1 MLESNL
7 CRYWANYCPSQGPCF
22 PLRCQIGTPESG
34 PSLRRLCVCSVLTS
48 EKLRIDGRG
57 VRYNPL
63 QFKFLRRKNAI
74 PQFTLFHALTG
85 SPSKGGSRRAS
96 EAASK
101 GTFPKYRAQGC
112 SARKDQIDLPAHYPR
127 TCTNH
132 SLFKIAQIKV
142 KFVAV
147 VIVKVKHSAPD

>member
-1 MLESNL
+1 M
-7 CRYWANYCPSQGPCF
+7 
-22 PLRCQIGTPESG
+22 
-34 PSLRRLCVCSVLTS
+34 CSVLTS